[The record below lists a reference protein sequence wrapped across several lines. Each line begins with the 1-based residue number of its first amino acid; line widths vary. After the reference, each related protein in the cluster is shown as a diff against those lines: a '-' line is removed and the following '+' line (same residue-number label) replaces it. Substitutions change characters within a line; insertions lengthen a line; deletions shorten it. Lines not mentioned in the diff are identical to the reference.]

1 MELIGFNGDILMG
14 VTQPSLSAASLQTNI
29 IPNSYGLS
37 IQPNSNSQ
45 IASIQ
50 FDAATGWLAIAGNA
64 NNNIVKQT
72 ITGNGYYQFD
82 IDGQLFS
89 SDRSS
94 ASFWESLDGATSI
107 SVVGIDFDGGL
118 GDDTLIIGS
127 QEMINFGAIADDTI
141 QIQGEVHGESLF
153 FKAKDI
159 INQGSIIAGNVTA
172 EFSNSY
178 SDVADAKIIASNGGN
193 ILLNGG
199 KTGDL
204 EATGQFLATG
214 LTGGKINFRGETVN
228 LRGASLD
235 ASGEN
240 GGGSILIGG
249 DYQGV
254 NSIDSPSLANAE
266 STFVDKYSK
275 IDAGAKNNGN
285 GGKVIIWADIDT
297 DFRGD
302 IKARGGSQ
310 SGDGGFVEVSGKQD
324 LNFVGNVDVDAPNGA
339 IGSVLLDPEDIIINP
354 DDDNDETFDV
364 SNLQSIVGGLALSA
378 TNSIILNA
386 NLDLQ
391 PVRGTVTFQ
400 AGGTVSLFGNIS
412 APQHNVKITAG
423 AIVGYGSIATS
434 NGTGKAGYVWLES
447 QREIDLDVGSSR
459 ILTESGGNS
468 GNIGGNITLKAGT
481 TINAGFLTSAGTI
494 RGGNINILA
503 NGDIVASA
511 LRSFSN
517 ENTGGKIDV
526 VSTSGSINISTYV
539 SSFGLG
545 GRGGAITMTAYGDII
560 SNDIHADSSQIG
572 NGAKVEL
579 TSQTGRI
586 DTNGYQISATN
597 TGNAGSVIL
606 KAYQDIVVG
615 DIAAF
620 SVSTGNGGKVELTSQ
635 TGRIDTSGKQ
645 IETSANA
652 GNAGNVVLNAYQDIA
667 MGEIDAYSIIGNGGR
682 AELTSQQQG
691 IKVGNISASSSG
703 DGNGGKVRLTS
714 TSGNIETGSI
724 NTSSLT
730 GEGGNVNIEAGG
742 ESIKIVNS
750 LSRHDT
756 EYSIYSAGATKNGK
770 INIQQTGETDN
781 YFEVGDATY
790 NGTKGGIYAGLNAN
804 GVVNNLLGTTIVVG
818 TYVDGNIKIVTPD
831 SPASLRK
838 AKQLAPEKATLPTTF
853 NPVALSAIQGFIDK
867 GNSAL
872 SSAAAQREYRN
883 AIVALDNFR
892 TIEFYQS
899 QGNTSPPV
907 PQLDSVSKIKSFLNA
922 GDIAANTKSA
932 MIYTFLSGTTQD
944 NPYDGT
950 SLNLFAVTSTSDVIY
965 RTIPLINGQ
974 YLGLTVKDTVAAFR
988 AGLLDANSE
997 DYKEPAS
1004 RLYDLIF
1011 RPLKDALSLSQ
1022 VNNLIFSTDSLFRVI
1037 PLAALYDKQ
1046 SSEQNG
1052 KFLVEDFSS
1061 SVTPSFQVI
1070 EKDRYKSLK
1079 GANVIKMGATE
1090 AGSDFKLLPSVQT
1103 ELENIAKIELQSS
1116 PNIKHSPIY
1125 LNKAFSKSNL
1135 QTLIAQNDS
1144 PIIHLA
1150 THGIL
1155 IRPNSD
1161 GYVQLGTTQSAS
1173 LTNRLTASEI
1183 RQLNGL
1189 QNKELLVFSACQT
1202 VLSIGNISY
1211 GLAGAALVAGV
1222 KSSTGSCWDVS
1233 DEGNMILMTG
1243 FYQQLLGEGLSK
1255 TKALQKTQKAML
1267 LKMVE
1272 TTPVDG
1278 TTDKAELSINGIKV
1292 ESSEY
1297 GQRNIKR
1304 LGNNPK
1310 NYLDHPFYWCGTFL
1324 LGNPW

>member
-1 MELIGFNGDILMG
+1 
-14 VTQPSLSAASLQTNI
+14 
-29 IPNSYGLS
+29 
-37 IQPNSNSQ
+37 
-45 IASIQ
+45 
-50 FDAATGWLAIAGNA
+50 
-64 NNNIVKQT
+64 
-72 ITGNGYYQFD
+72 
-82 IDGQLFS
+82 
-89 SDRSS
+89 
-94 ASFWESLDGATSI
+94 
-107 SVVGIDFDGGL
+107 
-118 GDDTLIIGS
+118 
-127 QEMINFGAIADDTI
+127 
-141 QIQGEVHGESLF
+141 
-153 FKAKDI
+153 
-159 INQGSIIAGNVTA
+159 
-172 EFSNSY
+172 
-178 SDVADAKIIASNGGN
+178 
-193 ILLNGG
+193 
-199 KTGDL
+199 
-204 EATGQFLATG
+204 
-214 LTGGKINFRGETVN
+214 
-228 LRGASLD
+228 
-235 ASGEN
+235 
-240 GGGSILIGG
+240 
-249 DYQGV
+249 
-254 NSIDSPSLANAE
+254 
-266 STFVDKYSK
+266 
-275 IDAGAKNNGN
+275 
-285 GGKVIIWADIDT
+285 
-297 DFRGD
+297 
-302 IKARGGSQ
+302 
-310 SGDGGFVEVSGKQD
+310 
-324 LNFVGNVDVDAPNGA
+324 
-339 IGSVLLDPEDIIINP
+339 
-354 DDDNDETFDV
+354 
-364 SNLQSIVGGLALSA
+364 
-378 TNSIILNA
+378 
-386 NLDLQ
+386 
-391 PVRGTVTFQ
+391 
-400 AGGTVSLFGNIS
+400 
-412 APQHNVKITAG
+412 
-423 AIVGYGSIATS
+423 
-434 NGTGKAGYVWLES
+434 
-447 QREIDLDVGSSR
+447 
-459 ILTESGGNS
+459 
-468 GNIGGNITLKAGT
+468 
-481 TINAGFLTSAGTI
+481 
-494 RGGNINILA
+494 
-503 NGDIVASA
+503 
-511 LRSFSN
+511 
-517 ENTGGKIDV
+517 
-526 VSTSGSINISTYV
+526 
-539 SSFGLG
+539 
-545 GRGGAITMTAYGDII
+545 
-560 SNDIHADSSQIG
+560 
-572 NGAKVEL
+572 
-579 TSQTGRI
+579 
-586 DTNGYQISATN
+586 
-597 TGNAGSVIL
+597 
-606 KAYQDIVVG
+606 
-615 DIAAF
+615 
-620 SVSTGNGGKVELTSQ
+620 
-635 TGRIDTSGKQ
+635 
-645 IETSANA
+645 
-652 GNAGNVVLNAYQDIA
+652 

-750 LSRHDT
+750 LSRHDN

-950 SLNLFAVTSTSDVIY
+950 SLNLFAVTANSDVIY
-965 RTIPLINGQ
+965 RTIPLVNGQ
-974 YLGLTVKDTVAAFR
+974 YPELLRDTVDDFR
-988 AGLLDANSE
+988 SGLRDFRSD
-997 DYKEPAS
+997 DYKVQAS

-1011 RPLKDALSLSQ
+1011 RPLKDALSLSK
-1022 VNNLIFSTDSLFRVI
+1022 VNNLIFSTDSLFRTI
-1037 PLAALYDKQ
+1037 PLAALYD
-1046 SSEQNG
+1046 NPTNR
-1052 KFLVEDFSS
+1052 FLVQDFSS

-1070 EKDRYKSLK
+1070 EKDRYQSLK

-1090 AGSDFKLLPSVQT
+1090 AASDFALLPSVRT
-1103 ELENIAKIELQSS
+1103 ELEHIAKIELQSS

-1125 LNKAFSKSNL
+1125 LNQAFSRSNF
-1135 QTLIAQNDS
+1135 QKLIAQNDS

-1150 THGIL
+1150 THGVL
-1155 IRPNSD
+1155 REENSD
-1161 GYVQLGTTQSAS
+1161 GFVQLGTSQSS
-1173 LTNRLTASEI
+1173 GLTDRLTESDI

-1304 LGNNPK
+1304 LGNNPE

>member
-1 MELIGFNGDILMG
+1 NAGAITLNSAKDIKVGDIFARSRDGEVTTTG
-14 VTQPSLSAASLQTNI
+14 VWNGGRVTLDAGGNI
-29 IPNSYGLS
+29 ES
-37 IQPNSNSQ
+37 
-45 IASIQ
+45 
-50 FDAATGWLAIAGNA
+50 GN
-64 NNNIVKQT
+64 IT
-72 ITGNGYYQFD
+72 TTSITGN
-82 IDGQLFS
+82 
-89 SDRSS
+89 
-94 ASFWESLDGATSI
+94 A
-107 SVVGIDFDGGL
+107 
-118 GDDTLIIGS
+118 GD
-127 QEMINFGAIADDTI
+127 
-141 QIQGEVHGESLF
+141 
-153 FKAKDI
+153 
-159 INQGSIIAGNVTA
+159 
-172 EFSNSY
+172 
-178 SDVADAKIIASNGGN
+178 
-193 ILLNGG
+193 
-199 KTGDL
+199 
-204 EATGQFLATG
+204 
-214 LTGGKINFRGETVN
+214 
-228 LRGASLD
+228 
-235 ASGEN
+235 
-240 GGGSILIGG
+240 
-249 DYQGV
+249 
-254 NSIDSPSLANAE
+254 
-266 STFVDKYSK
+266 
-275 IDAGAKNNGN
+275 
-285 GGKVIIWADIDT
+285 
-297 DFRGD
+297 
-302 IKARGGSQ
+302 
-310 SGDGGFVEVSGKQD
+310 
-324 LNFVGNVDVDAPNGA
+324 
-339 IGSVLLDPEDIIINP
+339 
-354 DDDNDETFDV
+354 
-364 SNLQSIVGGLALSA
+364 
-378 TNSIILNA
+378 
-386 NLDLQ
+386 
-391 PVRGTVTFQ
+391 
-400 AGGTVSLFGNIS
+400 
-412 APQHNVKITAG
+412 VKITAG
-423 AIVGYGSIATS
+423 GDIEAGAIATS
-434 NGTGKAGYVWLES
+434 S
-447 QREIDLDVGSSR
+447 Q
-459 ILTESGGNS
+459 
-468 GNIGGNITLKAGT
+468 
-481 TINAGFLTSAGTI
+481 
-494 RGGNINILA
+494 
-503 NGDIVASA
+503 
-511 LRSFSN
+511 
-517 ENTGGKIDV
+517 
-526 VSTSGSINISTYV
+526 Y
-539 SSFGLG
+539 
-545 GRGGAITMTAYGDII
+545 GA
-560 SNDIHADSSQIG
+560 
-572 NGAKVEL
+572 
-579 TSQTGRI
+579 
-586 DTNGYQISATN
+586 
-597 TGNAGSVIL
+597 
-606 KAYQDIVVG
+606 
-615 DIAAF
+615 
-620 SVSTGNGGKVELTSQ
+620 
-635 TGRIDTSGKQ
+635 
-645 IETSANA
+645 
-652 GNAGNVVLNAYQDIA
+652 
-667 MGEIDAYSIIGNGGR
+667 
-682 AELTSQQQG
+682 
-691 IKVGNISASSSG
+691 
-703 DGNGGKVRLTS
+703 
-714 TSGNIETGSI
+714 
-724 NTSSLT
+724 
-730 GEGGNVNIEAGG
+730 GGNVNIEAGG

-750 LSRHDT
+750 LSRNDN
-756 EYSIYSAGATKNGK
+756 EYSVYSAGATKNGR

-804 GVVNNLLGTTIVVG
+804 SVENSLMGTTIVVG
-818 TYVDGNIKIVTPD
+818 TYIDGNIKIVTPD

-853 NPVALSAIQGFIDK
+853 NPVALSEIQKFIDN
-867 GNSAL
+867 GNSAQG
-872 SSAAAQREYRN
+872 SITAQREYSK

-892 TIEFYQS
+892 TLEFYQS
-899 QGNTSPPV
+899 HGVTSPPV
-907 PQLDSVSKIKSFLNA
+907 KQLNSVNQIKTFLNA
-922 GDIAANTKSA
+922 GDIAAGTKSA

-974 YLGLTVKDTVAAFR
+974 YLGLNVKDTVAAFR
-988 AGLLDANSE
+988 ASLLDANSE

-1070 EKDRYKSLK
+1070 EKDRYQSLK

>member
-1 MELIGFNGDILMG
+1 MAE
-14 VTQPSLSAASLQTNI
+14 
-29 IPNSYGLS
+29 
-37 IQPNSNSQ
+37 
-45 IASIQ
+45 
-50 FDAATGWLAIAGNA
+50 
-64 NNNIVKQT
+64 
-72 ITGNGYYQFD
+72 
-82 IDGQLFS
+82 
-89 SDRSS
+89 RSS
-94 ASFWESLDGATSI
+94 AIFWVLNCPIYLLRCYSI
-107 SVVGIDFDGGL
+107 RAS
-118 GDDTLIIGS
+118 
-127 QEMINFGAIADDTI
+127 
-141 QIQGEVHGESLF
+141 
-153 FKAKDI
+153 
-159 INQGSIIAGNVTA
+159 
-172 EFSNSY
+172 
-178 SDVADAKIIASNGGN
+178 SNGG
-193 ILLNGG
+193 
-199 KTGDL
+199 
-204 EATGQFLATG
+204 
-214 LTGGKINFRGETVN
+214 
-228 LRGASLD
+228 
-235 ASGEN
+235 
-240 GGGSILIGG
+240 
-249 DYQGV
+249 
-254 NSIDSPSLANAE
+254 
-266 STFVDKYSK
+266 
-275 IDAGAKNNGN
+275 AGN
-285 GGKVIIWADIDT
+285 T
-297 DFRGD
+297 
-302 IKARGGSQ
+302 IK
-310 SGDGGFVEVSGKQD
+310 
-324 LNFVGNVDVDAPNGA
+324 
-339 IGSVLLDPEDIIINP
+339 
-354 DDDNDETFDV
+354 
-364 SNLQSIVGGLALSA
+364 
-378 TNSIILNA
+378 
-386 NLDLQ
+386 
-391 PVRGTVTFQ
+391 
-400 AGGTVSLFGNIS
+400 
-412 APQHNVKITAG
+412 
-423 AIVGYGSIATS
+423 
-434 NGTGKAGYVWLES
+434 
-447 QREIDLDVGSSR
+447 
-459 ILTESGGNS
+459 
-468 GNIGGNITLKAGT
+468 
-481 TINAGFLTSAGTI
+481 LTS
-494 RGGNINILA
+494 LM
-503 NGDIVASA
+503 
-511 LRSFSN
+511 
-517 ENTGGKIDV
+517 GK
-526 VSTSGSINISTYV
+526 
-539 SSFGLG
+539 
-545 GRGGAITMTAYGDII
+545 
-560 SNDIHADSSQIG
+560 
-572 NGAKVEL
+572 
-579 TSQTGRI
+579 I
-586 DTNGYQISATN
+586 DTNGGLISSTSLAGGNAGAITLN
-597 TGNAGSVIL
+597 SAKDIKVGDIFARSRDGEVTTTGVWNGGRVTLDAGGNIESGNITTTSITGNAGKVTL
-606 KAYQDIVVG
+606 EAGG
-615 DIAAF
+615 DIEAGAIA
-620 SVSTGNGGKVELTSQ
+620 TSSQ
-635 TGRIDTSGKQ
+635 YG
-645 IETSANA
+645 A
-652 GNAGNVVLNAYQDIA
+652 G
-667 MGEIDAYSIIGNGGR
+667 
-682 AELTSQQQG
+682 
-691 IKVGNISASSSG
+691 GNI
-703 DGNGGKVRLTS
+703 K
-714 TSGNIETGSI
+714 
-724 NTSSLT
+724 
-730 GEGGNVNIEAGG
+730 IEAGG

-750 LSRHDT
+750 LSRNDN
-756 EYSIYSAGATKNGK
+756 EYSVYSAGATKNGR

-1070 EKDRYKSLK
+1070 EKDRYQSLK

-1090 AGSDFKLLPSVQT
+1090 AASDFARLPSVRT

-1125 LNKAFSKSNL
+1125 LNQQFSKSNL
-1135 QTLIAQNDS
+1135 QTLIAKNDS

-1150 THGIL
+1150 THGIM

-1304 LGNNPK
+1304 LGNNPE